1 MKKQIFTL
9 GGIFFTASLLAQTPA
24 TKIVLNKGQKIVVQ
38 TTVSIETNM
47 APGMDAS
54 SNSTSENILFVK
66 EATDKNYTISNSL
79 AKLKLNMEMMG
90 KSNSYDSEKKQDQ
103 DTEIGKGLGEKLNKS
118 SDVIIDK
125 STGNAII
132 TKKPEAKKDVSEAD
146 PMQNMLQMFGDAGS
160 DESIVSGAFEIIP
173 QGKKPGDSW
182 ADTTTE
188 KDKKT
193 IRTYTFKSNADTGAV
208 IRQNTVVVSA
218 STMEMM
224 GMSLEVNTT
233 TQSNSDIL
241 LDIATGQ
248 VKRKSTESNVTGS
261 FQMMGQDSPIS
272 AKATTVS
279 IYKNNPG

>member
-1 MKKQIFTL
+1 MKKQFFTL
-9 GGIFFTASLLAQTPA
+9 MGIFFTGSLLAQTPA
-24 TKIVLNKGQKIVVQ
+24 TKIMLNKGQKIIVQ

-54 SNSTSENILFVK
+54 SNSSSENVLVVK
-66 EATDKNYTISNSL
+66 ESTDKNYTISNSL
-79 AKLKLNMEMMG
+79 TKLKLNMEMMG
-90 KSNSYDSEKKQDQ
+90 KSNSYDSEKKEDQ
-103 DTEIGKGLGEKLNKS
+103 DTELGKGLREKLNRS
-118 SDVIIDK
+118 ADVIIDN
-125 STGNAII
+125 STGNALV

-146 PMQNMLQMFGDAGS
+146 PMQNMLQMFGDSGS
-160 DESIVSGAFEIIP
+160 DESIVAGAFEIIP

-182 ADTTTE
+182 ADTSIE
-188 KDKKT
+188 KDMKT
-193 IRTYTFKSNADTGAV
+193 IRTYTFRSNADTGAV
-208 IRQNTVVVSA
+208 IQLNTVVVSA

-233 TQSNSDIL
+233 TQSKSNIL
-241 LDIATGQ
+241 LDITTGQ

-279 IYKNNPG
+279 IYKQ

>member
-1 MKKQIFTL
+1 MKKQFFTL
-9 GGIFFTASLLAQTPA
+9 MGIFFTGSLLAQTPA
-24 TKIVLNKGQKIVVQ
+24 TKIMLNKGQKIIVQ

-54 SNSTSENILFVK
+54 SNSSSENVLVVK
-66 EATDKNYTISNSL
+66 ESTDKNYTISNSL
-79 AKLKLNMEMMG
+79 TKLKLNMEMMG
-90 KSNSYDSEKKQDQ
+90 KSNSYDSEKKEDQ
-103 DTEIGKGLGEKLNKS
+103 DTELGKGLREKLNRS
-118 SDVIIDK
+118 ADVIIDN
-125 STGNAII
+125 STGNALV

-146 PMQNMLQMFGDAGS
+146 PMQNMLQMFGDSGS
-160 DESIVSGAFEIIP
+160 DESIVAGAFEIIP

-182 ADTTTE
+182 ADTSIE
-188 KDKKT
+188 KDMKT
-193 IRTYTFKSNADTGAV
+193 IRTYTFRSNADTGAV
-208 IRQNTVVVSA
+208 IQLNTVVVSA

-233 TQSNSDIL
+233 TQSKSNIL
-241 LDIATGQ
+241 LDITTGQ

-279 IYKNNPG
+279 I